1 MQLIDQLMKGKRV
14 INIDETNLS
23 SAESLR
29 HGWGLKGRVNRPVK
43 RTLSQS
49 LKLTAAIDNLGCSY
63 FSVSQATNDGR
74 IFSTFLYRLVMTLDS
89 EDPEWRN
96 SSVLVLD
103 GASIHRSEETCRA
116 MAALKI
122 PVMIAGP
129 YGFDGSPC
137 EKLFAQLKV
146 GNLNPDCI
154 KTGKR

>member
-1 MQLIDQLMKGKRV
+1 MV
-14 INIDETNLS
+14 
-23 SAESLR
+23 
-29 HGWGLKGRVNRPVK
+29 
-43 RTLSQS
+43 
-49 LKLTAAIDNLGCSY
+49 
-63 FSVSQATNDGR
+63 
-74 IFSTFLYRLVMTLDS
+74 LDS
-89 EDPEWRN
+89 EDPDWRN

-103 GASIHRSEETCRA
+103 GASIHRSEETRRA

-146 GNLNPDCI
+146 GKLNPDCI

>member
-1 MQLIDQLMKGKRV
+1 MV
-14 INIDETNLS
+14 
-23 SAESLR
+23 
-29 HGWGLKGRVNRPVK
+29 
-43 RTLSQS
+43 
-49 LKLTAAIDNLGCSY
+49 
-63 FSVSQATNDGR
+63 
-74 IFSTFLYRLVMTLDS
+74 LDS
-89 EDPEWRN
+89 EDPDWRN